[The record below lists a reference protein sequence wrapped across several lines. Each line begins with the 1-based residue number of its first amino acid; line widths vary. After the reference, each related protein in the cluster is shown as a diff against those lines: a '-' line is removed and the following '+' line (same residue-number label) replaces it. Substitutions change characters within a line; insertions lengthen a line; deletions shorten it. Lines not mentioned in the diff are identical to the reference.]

1 MKFKTEMCRNWQL
14 TGQCKFQSK
23 CSFAHGEHELQGKKH
38 VPANFKTKVCETFHE
53 LGYCSFGARCQFLHA
68 ERDVTREDYSYEK
81 ILNENVKV
89 SLDRAKMVQG
99 TEDHL
104 VYMNVF
110 KTERLPVFSNLV
122 N

>member
-1 MKFKTEMCRNWQL
+1 
-14 TGQCKFQSK
+14 
-23 CSFAHGEHELQGKKH
+23 
-38 VPANFKTKVCETFHE
+38 
-53 LGYCSFGARCQFLHA
+53 LHA

-81 ILNENVKV
+81 ILEENVKV

-110 KTERLPVFSNLV
+110 KTERLPVFSKLV